1 MKWNDATGWTC
12 QADANSGGTPTAITV
27 ADTTDTTSYV
37 ALFESATGDLGPKTD
52 AGITYNAGTG
62 MLTVTGITAGTG
74 GVTISKQSG
83 VAGRASRYEANST
96 DTDYVGEIGP
106 ASMTANTSYL
116 LTDISAKA
124 SSANMVKACTNVG
137 ETGTGTPADPYI
149 QACSWVDLDGY
160 QATVTEGSLADS
172 VIVSADI
179 KDGVIVAGDLATAEA
194 AKLNRY
200 HQTAHVDPN
209 EVYSGHAGIIVLDPK
224 TPAAIT
230 ITEIAVY
237 LDEDP
242 TTELTITCYHKT
254 AAIGY
259 TGGTT
264 IDANDTANG
273 TFAAT
278 SSFDDATVP
287 AGSKMWCV
295 IGDDPDAT
303 NTDLEIA
310 ITATYD

>member
-1 MKWNDATGWTC
+1 
-12 QADANSGGTPTAITV
+12 
-27 ADTTDTTSYV
+27 
-37 ALFESATGDLGPKTD
+37 
-52 AGITYNAGTG
+52 
-62 MLTVTGITAGTG
+62 MLTVTGLTAGTG
-74 GVTISKQSG
+74 GVTVSKQSG
-83 VAGRASRYEANST
+83 AASRTYRYEANST

-124 SSANMVKACTNVG
+124 SSANMVKACTNAG
-137 ETGTGTPADPYI
+137 ESGTGTPADPYI
-149 QACSWVDLDGY
+149 QACAWADLDNY
-160 QATVTEGSLADS
+160 QAVVTEGSLADS
-172 VIVSADI
+172 TILSADI
-179 KDGVIVAGDLATAEA
+179 KNGEIVAADLATAEA

-224 TPAAIT
+224 TAAAIT

-264 IDANDTANG
+264 IDANDTATG
-273 TFAAT
+273 TFTAT
-278 SSFDDATVP
+278 SFDDATVP
-287 AGSKMWCV
+287 AGSKIWCL